1 MKPHS
6 LCSNLEAKIYKSL
19 SVVSC
24 HFDKSLPGWVM
35 WKTGQDTAVQLD
47 KQGCIKPKGKRSW
60 RRERAEWMGLVKE
73 GMELV
78 CNMKDGW
85 TE

>member
-1 MKPHS
+1 
-6 LCSNLEAKIYKSL
+6 
-19 SVVSC
+19 
-24 HFDKSLPGWVM
+24 M

-85 TE
+85 TEQAEESILGNWSSISLVYVGDGEKAHLMNE